1 MRRPARYALLVAA
14 AHAQTSVA
22 PSGQPS
28 AVPTALP
35 TALPTAVPTLAPTVS
50 PRPTPMPVPVP
61 THVPTTVPTA
71 VPSSAPSS
79 TPTAAP
85 SASPTIT
92 KAPTPDDD
100 DETAWCD
107 FLGKKNCARRR
118 TNPWLFYGA
127 PAALVLCLGACALS
141 CGVWFARRRRR
152 DSKIADAGPRVRERV
167 KPPEP
172 AEPYRAVAF
181 RWE

>member
-1 MRRPARYALLVAA
+1 M
-14 AHAQTSVA
+14 
-22 PSGQPS
+22 
-28 AVPTALP
+28 
-35 TALPTAVPTLAPTVS
+35 
-50 PRPTPMPVPVP
+50 
-61 THVPTTVPTA
+61 
-71 VPSSAPSS
+71 PSS

-127 PAALVLCLGACALS
+127 PAALVLCLGACAMS

-167 KPPEP
+167 KPPPP

>member
-1 MRRPARYALLVAA
+1 MLVAA

-22 PSGQPS
+22 PTGQPS

-35 TALPTAVPTLAPTVS
+35 TALPTTLPTATPSSAPTMT
-50 PRPTPMPVPVP
+50 PQPTPMPVPVP

-85 SASPTIT
+85 STNPTVS
-92 KAPTPDDD
+92 KAPTPAP
-100 DETAWCD
+100 DEAAWCD
-107 FLGKKNCARRR
+107 FLGKRNCARRR

-127 PAALVLCLGACALS
+127 PAALVLCLGACALAA
-141 CGVWFARRRRR
+141 GARFARRRRR
-152 DSKIADAGPRVRERV
+152 DAKIADAGPRVRERV
-167 KPPEP
+167 KPPPP

>member
-1 MRRPARYALLVAA
+1 MNNIRPIFRKFDEDKNGSVSYAEFRMGLSMMGFEPVR
-14 AHAQTSVA
+14 
-22 PSGQPS
+22 
-28 AVPTALP
+28 AL
-35 TALPTAVPTLAPTVS
+35 A
-50 PRPTPMPVPVP
+50 
-61 THVPTTVPTA
+61 
-71 VPSSAPSS
+71 
-79 TPTAAP
+79 AAP

-100 DETAWCD
+100 DEAAWCD

-127 PAALVLCLGACALS
+127 PAALVLCLGACALA
-141 CGVWFARRRRR
+141 CGAWFARRRRR

-167 KPPEP
+167 KPPPP